1 MITRPAV
8 YKPRRGHMW
17 IVALLIAVLLAGHA
31 VLLHWVPSHLARSS
45 GLALGLILFVL
56 AIHLGVLGPAQSV
69 LRRLI
74 RKR

>member
-1 MITRPAV
+1 MITRSAV